1 MSEVGE
7 GVTVGGSVKR
17 EEGGDGEKVPVD
29 EKTQPSPEAAAR
41 SIEKPLSNEEEEEG
55 MREGG
60 GVGTEESAK
69 NEGDKNCV
77 QWNPLIYI
85 DSHDEKYP

>member
-1 MSEVGE
+1 MSDEAEGVGE
-7 GVTVGGSVKR
+7 GVKVGGSVQR

-29 EKTQPSPEAAAR
+29 EKTQPSPEAEER

-69 NEGDKNCV
+69 NEGDRNRPFHVKR
-77 QWNPLIYI
+77 
-85 DSHDEKYP
+85 